1 MKKIFPLSLLALI
14 FAALPVD
21 ASLTVSEGIKLKGSI
36 LSVKTTKKYT
46 SVEGCKLLAEKKS
59 KAVAFNLDTSEGKCY
74 LLKSV
79 TGSTN
84 SASVVSGSWPPYEPY
99 EAAYLSGFFY
109 RFFYFFAWKR

>member
-1 MKKIFPLSLLALI
+1 MKTIFPLSLLALI

-84 SASVVSGSWPPYEPY
+84 SASVVSGS
-99 EAAYLSGFFY
+99 
-109 RFFYFFAWKR
+109 